1 MQNHQPSLFARD
13 HTFFGVCEGL
23 GEDFGFNP
31 LYLRIAL
38 SVPLFFFP
46 AGTVAA
52 YLAAGAVVL
61 LTRLLFPN
69 PRSSAIDDTLARP
82 APEPSAAETL
92 PTTGEM
98 ADAVPVP
105 LAA

>member
-1 MQNHQPSLFARD
+1 MQNVQPSLFARD

-23 GEDFGFNP
+23 GEDLGFNP
-31 LYLRIAL
+31 LYLRMAL
-38 SVPLFFFP
+38 PVPLFFFP
-46 AGTVAA
+46 AETIGAYVAA
-52 YLAAGAVVL
+52 GIVVL

-69 PRSSAIDDTLARP
+69 PRAAVVEETGTTH
-82 APEPSAAETL
+82 APLPAAEPVRAADET
-92 PTTGEM
+92 